1 MSVADKN
8 GAPPLAGL
16 VNAGQQQAEA
26 VAITDY
32 IFMAKDISN
41 AYLVTTADGDVLV
54 NAGFPTSA
62 QRNKSVFAPARTGPL
77 RYIVLTQSHPDH
89 FGGVPAFKEPDTKV
103 VVERRYVE
111 TAAWYDKLRP
121 HGEPRSRKLRGGT
134 VNAGGPP
141 LEVPVIV
148 PDIEVDRRFEFEVG
162 GRKFEVL
169 STPGGETLDSLT
181 VWMPNE
187 KVAFTGN
194 LFGPVFLS
202 MPFLNTIRG
211 DKPRLVVRY
220 LKSLDRVRR
229 LGAEILIT
237 GHGEP
242 IRGLERVRADL
253 DKMYDEVSYV
263 NEATIAGMNAGKDV
277 YTLMREI
284 RLPDHLKIGE
294 FHGNVRWAVRAIY
307 HEYTGWFLYDSTTSL
322 YGIPRSSVDK
332 DLVELAGGAQILAGR
347 AREKLNGGAP
357 LEALH
362 LLDVALGAEPSNPA
376 ALAVKKDALQRL
388 LTESGGA
395 NLSETMWLKSEIAAA
410 DAALGASQGAS

>member
-1 MSVADKN
+1 MSVEEKN
-8 GAPPLAGL
+8 NPPLAGL
-16 VNAGQQQAEA
+16 VRAGEQQATAEE
-26 VAITDY
+26 ITPF

-121 HGEPRSRKLRGGT
+121 HGEPRSRKLWGGT

-148 PDIEVDRRFEFEVG
+148 PDVEVDRRFDFEVG

-220 LKSLDRVRR
+220 LKSLDQVRR

-253 DKMYDEVSYV
+253 DKMYDAVSYV

-322 YGIPRSSVDK
+322 YGVPRSSVDK